1 MEVIELKPFGYCYGV
16 KEALKIIEEV
26 KDKHQDKNVYVFGM
40 LVHNNDVVKHLESKN
55 VITIDTTKVN
65 KLERLEKF
73 TSDDVDGN
81 EYTLYGK
88 VTVMD
93 QYNDSYRGNF
103 SVVLSYNEA
112 SDSFTKKSVDIETP
126 TEK

>member
-40 LVHNNDVVKHLESKN
+40 LVHNNNVVKHLESKN

-73 TSDDVDGN
+73 TSEIG
-81 EYTLYGK
+81 
-88 VTVMD
+88 
-93 QYNDSYRGNF
+93 R
-103 SVVLSYNEA
+103 A
-112 SDSFTKKSVDIETP
+112 SCRERV
-126 TEK
+126 